1 MYYHPP
7 LGYTVV
13 RDYHYD
19 VRFGIFFYLGDLMAY
34 SGYMSAWENKQKCA
48 FTMIHD
54 SMGLIIGLRKLIGGL
69 WSISKAV

>member
-1 MYYHPP
+1 
-7 LGYTVV
+7 
-13 RDYHYD
+13 
-19 VRFGIFFYLGDLMAY
+19 MAY